1 MLLQI
6 FFPDK
11 IFMTEHHAAKLQFL
25 RNDFL
30 LHKTEWMILHFIVKL
45 KVPPHVPLRVMVR
58 SGQVRL
64 NSDSN
69 SNSKVGPELY
79 TSV

>member
-1 MLLQI
+1 
-6 FFPDK
+6 
-11 IFMTEHHAAKLQFL
+11 MTEHHATKLQFL

-45 KVPPHVPLRVMVR
+45 KVPPQVPLRVMVR

-69 SNSKVGPELY
+69 FNSKVGPELY